1 MSQRIAFLG
10 LGLMGAPMAENL
22 IAAGQEVTV
31 WNRTASKTDALVA
44 LGARAEL
51 TAPEAFANAD
61 VVIVMLEN
69 GPVVE
74 DVLFDSGASGAIPS
88 GAVVIDMSSI
98 PPGMA
103 KDHAGRLAARGVG
116 HIDAPVSGGT
126 IGAAEGTL
134 AIMAGGE
141 TATFEKIAGVFA
153 PLGRATHV
161 GPSGTGQL
169 TKLANQVICGG
180 YLAAVAEGL
189 VLATAGGADPA
200 KVREALMG
208 GFADSK
214 VLRLHG
220 ERMVQRDFMPGGKCQ
235 IFLKDLNTVL
245 DSAGAMSLDLPTAI
259 LIRDLYRE
267 TCDLGAGETDQAGV
281 LLAVEARNPKARLGD
296 GPDRRP

>member
-10 LGLMGAPMAENL
+10 LGLMGVPMAENL
-22 IAAGQEVTV
+22 IAAGQDVTV

-44 LGARAEL
+44 LGAQAEP
-51 TAPEAFANAD
+51 TAAGAVANAD

-74 DVLFDSGASGAIPS
+74 GVLFDSGASDAISSGAI
-88 GAVVIDMSSI
+88 VIDMSSI

-103 KDHAGRLAARGVG
+103 KDHAARLARTGVG

-141 TATFEKIAGVFA
+141 AATFEKIAGVFA

-189 VLATAGGADPA
+189 VLATAGGADPT

-220 ERMVQRDFMPGGKCQ
+220 ERMVQRDFMSGGKCQ

-245 DSAGAMSLDLPTAI
+245 DSAGAMSLDLPTAT
-259 LIRDLYRE
+259 LIRDLYSE

-281 LLAVEARNPKARLGD
+281 LLAVEARNPDARLGD